1 MHSITAHNATILE
14 LLVQTGLSDAQTQ
27 TFSPQFS
34 KSIGFSYLKILEGVT
49 LSMPVRQLDTR

>member
-34 KSIGFSYLKILEGVT
+34 QSIGFSYFIFEGVT